1 MTSNPT
7 WFDLAVLEAV
17 QFAPGGTV
25 GAVGAV
31 IKLSELSVDRRTVD
45 ARINGEHGWAAVV
58 NCRRTAR
65 TAVGGCRRTVVITVI
80 TVVGTTHAR
89 AGLTAKSRDSASRPG
104 TAIIIF
110 ICRGLRTDTQR
121 TTPSRSGH
129 AQMEIQIMHTPPSH
143 FACLDGH
150 YTHQQARRCVI
161 AADLHDFCSLT
172 RGFAALR
179 ARQPGPT
186 SRLQPARQWP

>member
-31 IKLSELSVDRRTVD
+31 GAVIKLSELSVDARTLD

-80 TVVGTTHAR
+80 TVGT
-89 AGLTAKSRDSASRPG
+89 GLWPVDP
-104 TAIIIF
+104 
-110 ICRGLRTDTQR
+110 
-121 TTPSRSGH
+121 
-129 AQMEIQIMHTPPSH
+129 
-143 FACLDGH
+143 
-150 YTHQQARRCVI
+150 RC
-161 AADLHDFCSLT
+161 D
-172 RGFAALR
+172 
-179 ARQPGPT
+179 
-186 SRLQPARQWP
+186 